1 MAIKILFIHSAI
13 ERKSIIYIYIYIYMC
28 VYNVN
33 NDKIFVLNKIE
44 WEKELIILHWFT
56 VYNSL

>member
-13 ERKSIIYIYIYIYMC
+13 ERKSIIYIYIYIYIYMC

-44 WEKELIILHWFT
+44 
-56 VYNSL
+56 